1 MREKEKREDRK
12 AAGWGCDSSPPGP
25 EREGGTPVPLP
36 FLCFYP
42 PGRPRDVS
50 FLQSC
55 NLRLWAIRDTLH
67 PQGLPSLLPGGA
79 GVGGALAASIEVDP
93 LTSATEG
100 ARKHIYRVASPGAL
114 GAQTFCLTHHP

>member
-25 EREGGTPVPLP
+25 EREGGTLVPLP

-42 PGRPRDVS
+42 PGGRLRGVS

-55 NLRLWAIRDTLH
+55 NLPLWATRDTLH
-67 PQGLPSLLPGGA
+67 PQGLPSLLPGSA
-79 GVGGALAASIEVDP
+79 GVGGALAASIEADP
-93 LTSATEG
+93 
-100 ARKHIYRVASPGAL
+100 SPVPLKAPGNISIELPAL
-114 GAQTFCLTHHP
+114 GPWEHRPSA